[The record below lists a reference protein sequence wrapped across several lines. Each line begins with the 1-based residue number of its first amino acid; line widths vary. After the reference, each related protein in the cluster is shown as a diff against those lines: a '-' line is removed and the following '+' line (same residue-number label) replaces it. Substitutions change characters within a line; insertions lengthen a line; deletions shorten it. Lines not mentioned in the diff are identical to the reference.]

1 MAIRGFESYRKIWDP
16 SEQCNSIKILP
27 GEFFVSDENDRIETI
42 LGSCIAACI
51 RDPIRGVGGM
61 NHFMLPIDKKD
72 RGALELSDANRFGN
86 FAMENLINA
95 ILRSGGRREN
105 LEVKLFGGGRIMNQ
119 MTNIGWYNIGFV
131 LDYLNTEGYS
141 VVSQD
146 MGDIYPR
153 KVHYYPKTGRVRVRR
168 LNAVHNESLIAQET
182 SYQHNV
188 TTRVQQADVSGDVEL
203 F

>member
-1 MAIRGFESYRKIWDP
+1 MAIKGFESYRKIWDAA
-16 SEQCNSIKILP
+16 ENCNTIKILP
-27 GEFFVSDENDRIETI
+27 GEFYVTNDNERVETV

-51 RDPIRGVGGM
+51 RDPILGVGGM
-61 NHFMLPIDKKD
+61 NHFMLPVDKKE
-72 RGALELSDANRFGN
+72 RGSIELSDANRFGN
-86 FAMENLINA
+86 FAMENLINS
-95 ILRSGGRREN
+95 ILRYGGRREN

-146 MGDIYPR
+146 LGDIYPR

-168 LNAVHNESLIAQET
+168 LNALHNDSLIAQED
-182 SYQHNV
+182 SYRNNV
-188 TTRVQQADVSGDVEL
+188 NSSAQSSQAGGDVEL